1 MLGPA
6 HPQTVTRRQS
16 PKERHGWGALLAHV
30 PEPSTAPPAAAPEA
44 ASFTRRGREWYS
56 GTVLYPQGP
65 GTKHVKET
73 SRKSSGQCSTEKAV
87 EPALNTP
94 TG

>member
-1 MLGPA
+1 MRGP
-6 HPQTVTRRQS
+6 PCTRT
-16 PKERHGWGALLAHV
+16 GALH
-30 PEPSTAPPAAAPEA
+30 STTCSSPRGSLLHPAR
-44 ASFTRRGREWYS
+44 TGMVLRDGI
-56 GTVLYPQGP
+56 LYPQGP
-65 GTKHVKET
+65 GTEHVKET